1 MAQVISGFVV
11 SGSLLRKRHAT
22 LLGLLAAFY
31 SRRAKRL
38 SPALVLMVG
47 TASLACALFLSPDVV
62 LDLSE
67 YLTAARFALLGFSN
81 NVFAA
86 RPDGCEAA
94 LY

>member
-1 MAQVISGFVV
+1 MAQVAKCSIQDKAS
-11 SGSLLRKRHAT
+11 SLLAT
-22 LLGLLAAFY
+22 PYARGIY
-31 SRRAKRL
+31 
-38 SPALVLMVG
+38 
-47 TASLACALFLSPDVV
+47 ALFLSPDVV